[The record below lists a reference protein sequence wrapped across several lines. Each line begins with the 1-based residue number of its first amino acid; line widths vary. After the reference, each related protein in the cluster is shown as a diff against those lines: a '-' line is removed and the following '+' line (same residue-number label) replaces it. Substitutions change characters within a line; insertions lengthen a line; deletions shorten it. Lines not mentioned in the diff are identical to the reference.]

1 MRCSGRGEVLL
12 NKEKYIDA
20 VVGPQSYHE
29 INKIILDLEN
39 KTRKI
44 NSTDFETIAKFDYL
58 NLTKNTNSKTS
69 SFLTIQEGCDKFCK
83 FCVVPYTRGPE
94 CSRPFTEILSEARHL
109 VTNGSKE
116 IILLG
121 QNVNAYKYGSQRLL
135 DIIIL
140 LVRLKIC
147 KE

>member
-1 MRCSGRGEVLL
+1 MRCSGRGRSITEQR
-12 NKEKYIDA
+12 KYIDA

-69 SFLTIQEGCDKFCK
+69 SFLTIQEGVINSVSF
-83 FCVVPYTRGPE
+83 VLYH
-94 CSRPFTEILSEARHL
+94 ILGARMFSTFH
-109 VTNGSKE
+109 
-116 IILLG
+116 
-121 QNVNAYKYGSQRLL
+121 
-135 DIIIL
+135 
-140 LVRLKIC
+140 
-147 KE
+147 